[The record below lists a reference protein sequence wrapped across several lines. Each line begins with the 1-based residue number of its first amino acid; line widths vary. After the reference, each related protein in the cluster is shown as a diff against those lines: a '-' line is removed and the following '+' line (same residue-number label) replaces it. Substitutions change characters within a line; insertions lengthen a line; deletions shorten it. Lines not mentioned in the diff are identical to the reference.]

1 MPMLAAVWLASVV
14 RRFLLGWVRFKE
26 ISVEIFTT
34 VSTVLVVAWA
44 AGYFA
49 MGRSINPEGWNYVF
63 RWQPLALIDS
73 GTDGSEGWSR
83 IVRDNAQ
90 LVGDT
95 EGFSYLGSG
104 ILALALF
111 IAITMSLHF
120 LEGRARFVQVI
131 YVALPL
137 VLSISVYVA
146 RGSTDVKLPMGLI
159 ILGSLALLVFD
170 HLRGFLGRSNKSSS
184 QGHLPLLTAV
194 ILLALYS
201 LTNSVGFGTNRLF
214 DYPFL
219 PGLKQFT
226 ETFRTHGRFIWPA
239 FYGLMILILIGVMRQ
254 LGPRWRAVVLAVAL
268 IFQLTDSSTAL
279 RSVHSRFSNSPK
291 WNSVLNDPRWEAWAS
306 QYDSIVVAPPLNN
319 DADDLWLSVTKYA
332 AQNRL
337 STNSGN
343 FSRYDTSLYEVEY
356 QALSTLLADGNF
368 DATTIYIVLDDALW
382 IKMTGNPKLDQNKL
396 ITVDLLH
403 VVIP

>member
-1 MPMLAAVWLASVV
+1 M
-14 RRFLLGWVRFKE
+14 
-26 ISVEIFTT
+26 
-34 VSTVLVVAWA
+34 
-44 AGYFA
+44 
-49 MGRSINPEGWNYVF
+49 F

-83 IVRDNAQ
+83 IVRDNVQ

-111 IAITMSLHF
+111 IAITISLHF
-120 LEGRARFVQVI
+120 LKGRARFVQVI

-137 VLSISVYVA
+137 ILSISVYVA
-146 RGSTDVKLPMGLI
+146 RGSTGVKLPMGLI
-159 ILGSLALLVFD
+159 ILGSLALLIFD
-170 HLRGFLGRSNKSSS
+170 HLRGCLGRSNKSSS

-214 DYPFL
+214 DYPLL

-291 WNSVLNDPRWEAWAS
+291 WNSVLNDPRWESWAS

>member
-1 MPMLAAVWLASVV
+1 
-14 RRFLLGWVRFKE
+14 
-26 ISVEIFTT
+26 
-34 VSTVLVVAWA
+34 
-44 AGYFA
+44 
-49 MGRSINPEGWNYVF
+49 
-63 RWQPLALIDS
+63 
-73 GTDGSEGWSR
+73 
-83 IVRDNAQ
+83 
-90 LVGDT
+90 
-95 EGFSYLGSG
+95 
-104 ILALALF
+104 
-111 IAITMSLHF
+111 
-120 LEGRARFVQVI
+120 
-131 YVALPL
+131 
-137 VLSISVYVA
+137 
-146 RGSTDVKLPMGLI
+146 
-159 ILGSLALLVFD
+159 
-170 HLRGFLGRSNKSSS
+170 
-184 QGHLPLLTAV
+184 
-194 ILLALYS
+194 LYS

-214 DYPFL
+214 DYPLL

-382 IKMTGNPKLDQNKL
+382 IKMTGNSKLDQNKL